1 MYINPRQEIILQLCF
16 MSMRH
21 LLTTCLFWEQT
32 LDHHHTFECL
42 EQVSCFVCTKN
53 EKKFPSHYHFN
64 IFHHWNFPKKKRK
77 RPFVSGMLSTRRAA
91 KQKQTK
97 KPRLRKCAETG
108 REHYTKPKK
117 LMFALVFFLFE
128 GCPTPPTPQV
138 QSQERSIYL
147 YIHAHVFKF
156 TQPHIYTNIY
166 IYIYRYAVVV
176 SLCDSQTAVQSFSL
190 WRRVDVWKDDNT

>member
-1 MYINPRQEIILQLCF
+1 MFYVNETSSNYLFVLRANFGASPYVWMFGTGFVFCLYKEWKEVPIPLPFQHFSPLELPKEKTKKAFRQ
-16 MSMRH
+16 RNAKH
-21 LLTTCLFWEQT
+21 QT
-32 LDHHHTFECL
+32 SG
-42 EQVSCFVCTKN
+42 QTKTN
-53 EKKFPSHYHFN
+53 EKAKTQEVCRDREGTLHKTQKIN
-64 IFHHWNFPKKKRK
+64 
-77 RPFVSGMLSTRRAA
+77 VCSG
-91 KQKQTK
+91 
-97 KPRLRKCAETG
+97 
-108 REHYTKPKK
+108 
-117 LMFALVFFLFE
+117 FFLFE